1 MGVSTET
8 KVAFTRNHNP
18 QTCPSV
24 LPVVAVTRISC
35 SHFNAASAAAAK
47 HVVADSLHVVAG
59 QVAVVAA
66 QAMQTERAAVS
77 LYAFGVGCAV
87 NR

>member
-1 MGVSTET
+1 MLG
-8 KVAFTRNHNP
+8 
-18 QTCPSV
+18 
-24 LPVVAVTRISC
+24 LPVVAVTRISY
-35 SHFNAASAAAAK
+35 SHLNAASAAAAK